1 MFRNKFSWERTF
13 SFLLG
18 LCLEVEWLG
27 LRVTLSLITL
37 GPLSWFSAVL
47 APFYTPT
54 GSSEGCD
61 LHPHLLSSGV
71 LSPAMPVGVRWKTGF
86 FWYFRCR
93 DRSLHPERH
102 PHKCS
107 LCFYCYQLVKS
118 YSSVFVYHIS
128 WVILCHLP
136 SKFSLT

>member
-18 LCLEVEWLG
+18 LCLEVECLG

-54 GSSEGCD
+54 GSGEGCD

-93 DRSLHPERH
+93 DPGHSSGPQQSGTTLGLVRSPAAGDRL
-102 PHKCS
+102 S
-107 LCFYCYQLVKS
+107 L
-118 YSSVFVYHIS
+118 
-128 WVILCHLP
+128 P
-136 SKFSLT
+136 